1 MLYRFARVGFV
12 LTVALTGFM
21 AAIRAQPYEDA
32 ELQRL
37 LQSAPDCPAPC
48 FMGVQAGS
56 TRIDTAIHI
65 LRGNDWIGQ
74 FHIQDDPRSGQPQSV
89 AWKWSEKRPP
99 LIRLDAEGGLRV
111 SLGDGYNLPF
121 VQSIVV
127 PTSIPVGRIIELLGE
142 PAAIDSGP
150 GRHKE
155 QAGVVAIYPKQAL
168 VVWAAVDCPIT
179 RWKYLNATAVIEFS
193 STIAYME
200 DFRGLNHW
208 C

>member
-1 MLYRFARVGFV
+1 MNYRFVRLGFV
-12 LTVALTGFM
+12 VTVMLTGFI
-21 AAIRAQPYEDA
+21 AAIRAQPYTDSD
-32 ELQRL
+32 LQQL
-37 LQSAPDCPAPC
+37 IQPAPDCPAPC

-56 TRIDTAIHI
+56 TRIDAAIRI
-65 LRGNDWIGQ
+65 LSQNDWIGR

-89 AWKWSEKRPP
+89 AWEWSEERPH
-99 LIRLDAEGGLRV
+99 LIRLDAEAGLRV
-111 SLGDGYNLPF
+111 SRGDGYNLPF

-150 GRHKE
+150 GRHKR
-155 QAGVVAIYPKQAL
+155 QAGVVAIYPQQAL
-168 VVWAAVDCPIT
+168 VVWAAVECPIT